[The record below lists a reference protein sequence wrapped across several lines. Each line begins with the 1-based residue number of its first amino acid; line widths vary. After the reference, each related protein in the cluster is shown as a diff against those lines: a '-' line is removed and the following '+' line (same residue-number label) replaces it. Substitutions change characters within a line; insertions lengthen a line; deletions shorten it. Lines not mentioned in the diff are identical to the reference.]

1 VNPECIARFSEPGK
15 RAKRHL
21 SRQVMRRDAA
31 SEMPM
36 NAIAEYLGADSL
48 GYLDLD
54 ALVRATSLPQNQF
67 CLACFNGQYPA
78 PFDPT
83 LDKHIMERR
92 QNREGTLAQ
101 EPDTQPS
108 LFALA

>member
-1 VNPECIARFSEPGK
+1 
-15 RAKRHL
+15 
-21 SRQVMRRDAA
+21 
-31 SEMPM
+31 MPM

-54 ALVRATSLPQNQF
+54 ALVRATGLPQNQF

-101 EPDTQPS
+101 EPDPQPS